1 MMERKEIIIELEN
14 KLLFVKI
21 IIILN
26 KRKNYN
32 NIKYLIFIYIIS
44 LLNKIIYTD
53 FVNTFFFISLC
64 IIIKGTTKCSLSNLL
79 LLKYNIIIFNL

>member
-1 MMERKEIIIELEN
+1 MSNQENLVFFFMMERKEIIIELEN

-32 NIKYLIFIYIIS
+32 NIKYLIFIYI
-44 LLNKIIYTD
+44 T
-53 FVNTFFFISLC
+53 LC
-64 IIIKGTTKCSLSNLL
+64 
-79 LLKYNIIIFNL
+79 

>member
-32 NIKYLIFIYIIS
+32 IKYLIFIYI
-44 LLNKIIYTD
+44 T
-53 FVNTFFFISLC
+53 LC
-64 IIIKGTTKCSLSNLL
+64 
-79 LLKYNIIIFNL
+79 